1 MDRGEVKGPSPGYP
15 KLSVLEQWCL
25 HPKIRLHLWLPSCA
39 ARLVSPGF
47 APPDQ
52 CMTPS
57 SGPCIHHPIS
67 SATVLQKDRA
77 TVDQTGNKTCP
88 RSRSWSGQDL
98 PLEPT
103 CDSVLSLAS
112 LVPDA
117 TLTEVRM
124 LWRPHLGGGSRK
136 TPQQLAPCLTKTI
149 LWKCIS
155 DKTGLQKAKITQ
167 GLLFLISLFRRA
179 HGKMTETCH
188 VMWQGQ
194 ERNTAQFFFKAIKTP
209 GRRHLKEICK
219 KEF

>member
-1 MDRGEVKGPSPGYP
+1 MKMGEERCRQKRRGTQQPERMK
-15 KLSVLEQWCL
+15 EQEQ
-25 HPKIRLHLWLPSCA
+25 
-39 ARLVSPGF
+39 GE
-47 APPDQ
+47 
-52 CMTPS
+52 
-57 SGPCIHHPIS
+57 
-67 SATVLQKDRA
+67 
-77 TVDQTGNKTCP
+77 N
-88 RSRSWSGQDL
+88 
-98 PLEPT
+98 
-103 CDSVLSLAS
+103 
-112 LVPDA
+112 
-117 TLTEVRM
+117 
-124 LWRPHLGGGSRK
+124 
-136 TPQQLAPCLTKTI
+136 I